1 MSDSFCTNCGQRLR
15 DHEHWV
21 SEVLT
26 HVKDA
31 QVQKVLNQVL
41 ASMRSAQKQVPDG
54 FAHHIYCVAYYTENN
69 KSQHTVLCEEE
80 WEKMEPAGLLA
91 RTPQRGLQ
99 MLRCEALLSGGS
111 PQKTL
116 RASPWSG
123 TAFSGSVKRL

>member
-1 MSDSFCTNCGQRLR
+1 
-15 DHEHWV
+15 
-21 SEVLT
+21 
-26 HVKDA
+26 
-31 QVQKVLNQVL
+31 
-41 ASMRSAQKQVPDG
+41 
-54 FAHHIYCVAYYTENN
+54 
-69 KSQHTVLCEEE
+69 
-80 WEKMEPAGLLA
+80 MEPAGLLA